1 MQEAHSLS
9 LLPLDII
16 TDLQTCH
23 QSHPR
28 TGVGKQDYGASQTQL
43 QCSGYLIGPTHDKDI
58 VVEFE
63 GLKFCRHPWNTINIV
78 AKETSLIIQ

>member
-1 MQEAHSLS
+1 MQEGHSLS

-23 QSHPR
+23 QSHQM

-43 QCSGYLIGPTHDKDI
+43 QISVYLIGPTFYKHI
-58 VVEFE
+58 VEFE
-63 GLKFCRHPWNTINIV
+63 GLKFCKHHWNIIIILV
-78 AKETSLIIQ
+78 KDTSLIIQ

>member
-1 MQEAHSLS
+1 MQEAHNLS

-23 QSHPR
+23 QSPQM
-28 TGVGKQDYGASQTQL
+28 TGAGKQDYGASQTQL
-43 QCSGYLIGPTHDKDI
+43 QCSGYFIGPIHDKHI

-63 GLKFCRHPWNTINIV
+63 ELKFCHHPWNILVVIV
-78 AKETSLIIQ
+78 VKETSLW